1 MDIVNFFDY
10 ASLKFVWWL
19 LIGFLI
25 AGFAVMDGHDMGI
38 CTLLP
43 FVAKTDEERRVVVNT
58 IGATWEGNQTWL
70 ITGAGAIFAAWPIIY
85 ATAFSGFYWAM
96 LAVLWAMFFRPVGF
110 KYRSLVKNPTW
121 RKTWDWGLFVG
132 SFVPALLFGVALG
145 NVIQGVPFHFDDTM
159 RSFYTGSFWALLNPF
174 ALLCGLVSVAMLVLH
189 GAIFL
194 MNKTEGVVY
203 QRTRKVLLPALIA
216 TLVLFSIAGW
226 WVATGLDGY
235 VVTAGTLSPDTLPNP
250 LGKEVTR
257 QTGAWLNNYQQY
269 PLTMLVPLIAYA
281 GFIIGTLL
289 AHMDKMGAAFFFSAL
304 GVIGVIGTFGVSLFP
319 FIMPSSSDLR
329 SSLTVWDAT
338 SSHLTL
344 VVMLFSTA
352 IMMPI
357 ILAYTSWA
365 YKVMSGKVTVEDI
378 RKNDHGAY

>member
-10 ASLKFVWWL
+10 AVLKFVWWL

-25 AGFAVMDGHDMGI
+25 AGFAVMDGHDLGI

-70 ITGAGAIFAAWPIIY
+70 ITGGGAIFAAWPMVY

-110 KYRSLVKNPTW
+110 KYRSLVHNPTW
-121 RKTWDWGLFVG
+121 RKAWDWGLFVG
-132 SFVPALLFGVALG
+132 SFFPALLFGVALG

-174 ALLCGLVSVAMLVLH
+174 ALLCGLMSVAMLILH
-189 GAIFL
+189 GGIFL
-194 MNKTEGVVY
+194 MHKTEGAVY
-203 QRTRKVLLPALIA
+203 ERTRKVLPFALLA
-216 TLVLFSIAGW
+216 ALVLFSIGGW
-226 WVATGLDGY
+226 CVAAMEGY
-235 VVTAGTLSPDTLPNP
+235 AVAAGTLAPEGLANP
-250 LGKEVTR
+250 LAKEVSR
-257 QTGAWLNNYQQY
+257 ETGVWLENYRQY
-269 PLTMLVPLIAYA
+269 PLTMTVPALAYA
-281 GFIIGTLL
+281 GFILAALL
-289 AHMDKMGAAFFFSAL
+289 ARAGKTLTGFFFSSV
-304 GVIGVIGTFGVSLFP
+304 GVIGVVGTFGVSLFP

-357 ILAYTSWA
+357 ILTYTSWA
-365 YKVMSGKVTVEDI
+365 YKVMSGKVTVQDI
-378 RKNDHGAY
+378 RDNDHSAY

>member
-19 LIGFLI
+19 LIGILI
-25 AGFAVMDGHDMGI
+25 AGFAVMDGHDMGV

-70 ITGAGAIFAAWPIIY
+70 ITGAGAIFAAWPMVY

-110 KYRSLVKNPTW
+110 KYRSLVNHTTW
-121 RKTWDWGLFVG
+121 RKAWDCGLFVG

-145 NVIQGVPFHFDDTM
+145 NVIQGVPFHFDNTM

-174 ALLCGLVSVAMLVLH
+174 ALLCGLVSVSMLVLH
-189 GAIFL
+189 GGIFL
-194 MNKTEGVVY
+194 MNKTEGEVY
-203 QRTRKVLLPALIA
+203 QRTRKVLIGALLL
-216 TLVLFSIAGW
+216 TLVLFSIGGF
-226 WVATGLDGY
+226 WVANGIDGY
-235 VVTAGTLSPDTLPNP
+235 VVAAGTLNP
-250 LGKEVTR
+250 EALSDPLAKEVSR
-257 QTGAWLNNYQQY
+257 QSGAWLENYRHY
-269 PLTMLVPLIAYA
+269 PLTMLVPALAYV
-281 GFIIGTLL
+281 GFIVATLL
-289 AHMDKMGAAFFFSAL
+289 ARTGKTLAAFFFSSL
-304 GVIGVIGTFGVSLFP
+304 GVIGVVGTFGVSLFP
-319 FIMPSSSDLR
+319 FILPSSSDLR
-329 SSLTVWDAT
+329 SGLTVWDAT

-357 ILAYTSWA
+357 ILTYTSWA
-365 YKVMSGKVTVEDI
+365 YKVMSGKVTVKDI
-378 RKNDHGAY
+378 RDNEHSAY

>member
-19 LIGFLI
+19 LIGILI
-25 AGFAVMDGHDMGI
+25 AGFAVMDGHDMGV

-70 ITGAGAIFAAWPIIY
+70 ITGAGAIFAAWPMVY

-110 KYRSLVKNPTW
+110 KYRSLVHHTTW
-121 RKTWDWGLFVG
+121 RKAWDCGLFVG

-145 NVIQGVPFHFDDTM
+145 NVIQGVPFHFDNTM

-174 ALLCGLVSVAMLVLH
+174 ALLCGLVSVSMLVLH
-189 GAIFL
+189 GGIFL
-194 MNKTEGVVY
+194 MNKTEGEVY
-203 QRTRKVLLPALIA
+203 QRTRKVLIGALLL
-216 TLVLFSIAGW
+216 TLVLFSIGGF
-226 WVATGLDGY
+226 WVANGIDGY
-235 VVTAGTLSPDTLPNP
+235 VVAAGTLNP
-250 LGKEVTR
+250 EALSDPLAKEVSR
-257 QTGAWLNNYQQY
+257 QSGAWLENYRHY
-269 PLTMLVPLIAYA
+269 PLTMLVPALAYV
-281 GFIIGTLL
+281 GFIVATLL
-289 AHMDKMGAAFFFSAL
+289 ARAGKTLAAFFFSSL
-304 GVIGVIGTFGVSLFP
+304 GVIGVVGTFGVSLFP
-319 FIMPSSSDLR
+319 FILPSSSDLR
-329 SSLTVWDAT
+329 SGLTVWDAT

-357 ILAYTSWA
+357 ILTYTSWA
-365 YKVMSGKVTVEDI
+365 YKVMSGKVTVKDI
-378 RKNDHGAY
+378 RDNEHSAY

>member
-19 LIGFLI
+19 LIGILI
-25 AGFAVMDGHDMGI
+25 AGFAVMDGHDMGV

-70 ITGAGAIFAAWPIIY
+70 ITGAGAIFAAWPMVY

-110 KYRSLVKNPTW
+110 KYRSLVQHATW
-121 RKTWDWGLFVG
+121 RKAWDWGLFVG

-174 ALLCGLVSVAMLVLH
+174 ALLCGLVSVSMLILH
-189 GAIFL
+189 GGIFL
-194 MNKTEGVVY
+194 MNKTEGEVY
-203 QRTRKVLLPALIA
+203 QRTRKVLVGALLL
-216 TLVLFSIAGW
+216 TLVLFSVGGF
-226 WVATGLDGY
+226 WVANSIDGY
-235 VVTAGTLSPDTLPNP
+235 VVTAGTLHPEAVSDP
-250 LGKEVTR
+250 LAKEVSR
-257 QTGAWLNNYQQY
+257 QSGAWLENYRHY
-269 PLTMLVPLIAYA
+269 PLTMLVPALAYV
-281 GFIIGTLL
+281 GFIVATLL
-289 AHMDKMGAAFFFSAL
+289 ARAGKTLAAFFFSSL
-304 GVIGVIGTFGVSLFP
+304 GVIGVVGTFGVSLFP
-319 FIMPSSSDLR
+319 FILPSSSDLR
-329 SSLTVWDAT
+329 SGLTVWDAT

-357 ILAYTSWA
+357 ILTYTSWA
-365 YKVMSGKVTVEDI
+365 YKVMSGKVTVKDI
-378 RKNDHGAY
+378 RDNDHSAY

>member
-1 MDIVNFFDY
+1 MDMVNFFDY

-25 AGFAVMDGHDMGI
+25 AGFAVMDGHDLGI

-70 ITGAGAIFAAWPIIY
+70 ITGGGAIFAAWPIVY

-121 RKTWDWGLFVG
+121 RKMWDWGLFAG

-145 NVIQGVPFHFDDTM
+145 NVIQGVPFHFDNAM

-174 ALLCGLVSVAMLVLH
+174 ALLCGAVSVTMLILH
-189 GAIFL
+189 GAVFL

-203 QRTRKVLLPALIA
+203 QRTRKVLLPALAA
-216 TLVLFSIAGW
+216 TLVLFSIGGW
-226 WVATGLDGY
+226 WVAAGIDGY
-235 VVTAGTLSPDTLPNP
+235 VVTAGTLSPEALPNP
-250 LGKEVTR
+250 LGKEVTL
-257 QTGAWLNNYQQY
+257 QTGAWLNNYRQY
-269 PLTMLVPLIAYA
+269 PLTMLVPAVAYA

-289 AHMDKMGAAFFFSAL
+289 VRMDKMRAAFFFSAL

-344 VVMLFSTA
+344 VVMFFSTA
-352 IMMPI
+352 IMMPV

-378 RKNDHGAY
+378 RENDHSAY